1 MRGYLPL
8 IQKDSST
15 NMHGLTVYV
24 KGGLT
29 SFCMGLI
36 SRKLC
41 RFLLMFLFGFTLLR
55 STHLLLLLSLET
67 LMSIIRTGLSILV
80 ELIDLLNFV
89 IIFVS
94 QMTLLRWLTFL
105 LRSQTVILTVF
116 LCRISFFLLTLV
128 FVVQWLLLHWEI
140 QIQGYIQ
147 AILMSGRPHKKL
159 NLVIEFSN
167 STFIKFYF
175 KACWCLKICIR
186 NKCAYKAFF
195 LF

>member
-1 MRGYLPL
+1 MSVRGYLPL

-55 STHLLLLLSLET
+55 SIHLLLLLSLET

-147 AILMSGRPHKKL
+147 AILMSSRPHKKL
-159 NLVIEFSN
+159 NLELSFQIQPS
-167 STFIKFYF
+167 
-175 KACWCLKICIR
+175 
-186 NKCAYKAFF
+186 
-195 LF
+195 